1 MLLSMQAMF
10 AKSRQSGFTV
20 IEVIIVTFVI
30 GVLTVPIMSALGDL
44 YTSTYATLGKTTQ
57 DTDTRVAMRSI
68 ENTIKNNVGF
78 LGVKEV
84 DSPLGVG
91 GTGDD
96 WRYLGAG
103 TGQRALI
110 VQTYATDK
118 PSTDPTYMPVFM
130 KATTGDCTS
139 RAEIAIVTQIYYL
152 QRDSSVPAGGA
163 GQYDLYRRTILPS
176 TTLTDYCKADGT
188 GNVMPIQRQ
197 TCASGCASK
206 DALLVRGV
214 SAFNVDYF
222 TDVAA
227 AVMSVA
233 STDSVD
239 KAADVKDARAAKVTL
254 ETTRKIQGE
263 LAKSTV
269 SGNVVAGMNF
279 SLVTGSA
286 GAVDS
291 DSSTDPTGGSP
302 CGSAEYLTAGT
313 FTYNIPAC
321 AKYIDV
327 VLIGG
332 GGGGQGGASMLTR
345 SHGKGGSSGE
355 WSYSTLQ
362 RGADIDT
369 AIERLRIVVGGGGGG
384 GQGFGTNMSTLLGG
398 GNGKRGGNT
407 TAEQINPTTPGVYGP
422 EPVPLA
428 VSWIGLTAAGGSAG
442 YGYGEN
448 DYKASWAVPKTLS
461 YLGKTYAAGAP
472 GEAVNVAGLA
482 PGGGG
487 AGGRY
492 QVNLSSNGQPGAAG
506 AQGAA
511 WIRAY

>member
-10 AKSRQSGFTV
+10 AKQRQSGFTV
-20 IEVIIVTFVI
+20 IEVLIVSFVI
-30 GVLTVPIMSALGDL
+30 GVLTVPIMGALGDL
-44 YTSTYATLGKTTQ
+44 YTSTYVTLGKTTQ
-57 DTDTRVAMRSI
+57 DTDTRVAMRTI
-68 ENTIKNNVGF
+68 EDSIKNNVGF
-78 LGVKEV
+78 LGAKEV
-84 DSPLGVG
+84 DTPLGVG

-96 WRYLGAG
+96 WTYLGAG

-118 PSTDPTYMPVFM
+118 PTTDPTYMPVFM
-130 KATTGDCTS
+130 KSSSGDCTA
-139 RAEIAIVTQIYYL
+139 RAEIAIVTQVYYL
-152 QRDSSVPAGGA
+152 QRDSTVPAGGA

-197 TCASGCASK
+197 TCMSGCTSK

-214 SAFNVDYF
+214 SAFNIDYY
-222 TDVAA
+222 TDAVASF
-227 AVMSVA
+227 VSVA
-233 STDSVD
+233 STDSTD
-239 KAADVKDARAAKVTL
+239 KSVIVKDARAAKVTI

-263 LAKSTV
+263 LAKSTAT
-269 SGNVVAGMNF
+269 GNIVAGMNF
-279 SLVTGSA
+279 SLITGTT
-286 GAVDS
+286 GAVDTY
-291 DSSTDPTGGSP
+291 SSTDPTGGSP
-302 CGSAEYLTAGT
+302 CGSTEYVTAGT
-313 FTYNIPAC
+313 FTYTIPAC

-355 WSYSTLQ
+355 WSYTTLQ
-362 RGADIDT
+362 RGADIDN
-369 AIERLRIVVGGGGGG
+369 AVERLRIVVGGGGGG
-384 GQGFGTNMSTLLGG
+384 GSGFGQNMATLLGG
-398 GNGKRGGNT
+398 GNGTRGGNT
-407 TAEQINPTTPGVYGP
+407 TAEQITPTTPGLNGP

-428 VSWIGLTAAGGSAG
+428 VSWTGLTAAGGSAG

-448 DYKASWAVPKTLS
+448 DYKASWAVPKTLN
-461 YLGKTYAAGAP
+461 YLGKAYAAGAP
-472 GEAVNVAGLA
+472 GEAVNTPGLA

-492 QVNLSSNGQPGAAG
+492 QANLSSNGQPGAAG
-506 AQGAA
+506 AQGRA
-511 WIRAY
+511 WIRVY